1 MTTKFCAL
9 SVAIAFL
16 FGSLTLAAAQQAPA
30 PAPAP
35 AAKPAEKPA
44 EKMPAKPAAKVKRAS
59 GTVKSA
65 AEDSLVLEVAQKDKT
80 KKDMTFALDK
90 TTKISKSGKSVTAK
104 DVKAG
109 DTARVSYE
117 EGEAGKMMAK
127 NVTVRTPEKAA
138 TKAPAAPAPAEKK

>member
-1 MTTKFCAL
+1 MTTKLCAL
-9 SVAIAFL
+9 SIAVAFL

-59 GTVKSA
+59 GTVKSVS
-65 AEDSLVLEVAQKDKT
+65 EDSLVLEVTQKDKT

-104 DVKAG
+104 DVKVG
-109 DTARVSYE
+109 DAVSTSYE
-117 EGEAGKMMAK
+117 EGDAGKMMAK
-127 NVTVRTPEKAA
+127 SVSVR
-138 TKAPAAPAPAEKK
+138 APAKEAAKTPAAPAEKK